1 MARHPSDIWLVRENA
16 AMPLWTAIALIRPQ
30 PACSK
35 QGDAASCGKH
45 NAFVNAE
52 GKMAGQT
59 DLVV

>member
-1 MARHPSDIWLVRENA
+1 
-16 AMPLWTAIALIRPQ
+16 MPLWTAIALIRPQ